1 MGIIIKGDVSMIK
14 AVLFDL
20 DGTLIDTNNL
30 VIESFKHTFKE
41 KLNIDV
47 PESEIVMY
55 FGEPLIDTLA
65 RYDKENAQLL
75 YNTYIKYNE
84 AIHDDTAREI
94 VGAKETISDLKSL
107 GIKVGVVTSKRKL
120 IAERGLKLFNLFDKM
135 DVIITPEDT
144 SKHKPEAEPVIKA
157 CELLKIQPKEALM
170 IGDSHYDILCGK
182 NAGAKTCLVKYT
194 VLPIDKIMMHK
205 PEYAV
210 DHIKEVINIVREEN
224 FR

>member
-1 MGIIIKGDVSMIK
+1 MIK

-20 DGTLIDTNNL
+20 DGTLIDTNKL

-41 KLNIDV
+41 ELNIDV

-55 FGEPLIDTLA
+55 FGEPLIDTLS
-65 RYDKENAQLL
+65 RYDKENAHLL
-75 YNTYIKYNE
+75 LNTYIKYNE
-84 AIHDDTAREI
+84 SIHDDTAREI
-94 VGAKETISDLKSL
+94 AYAKETLSELKAL

-144 SKHKPEAEPVIKA
+144 SKHKPEAEPVLKA
-157 CELLKIQPKEALM
+157 CELLNIKPEESLM

-194 VLPIDKIMMHK
+194 VLPIDQIMNYK

-210 DHIKEVINIVREEN
+210 DYIKEVINIVREEN

>member
-1 MGIIIKGDVSMIK
+1 MKGDVSMIK

-41 KLNIDV
+41 ELNIDV

-65 RYDKENAQLL
+65 RYDKENAHLL
-75 YNTYIKYNE
+75 LNTYIKYNE
-84 AIHDDTAREI
+84 SIHDDTAKE
-94 VGAKETISDLKSL
+94 VVDAKETLSELKAL

-144 SKHKPEAEPVIKA
+144 SKHKPEAEPVLKA
-157 CELLKIQPKEALM
+157 CELLKVQPNEALM

-194 VLPIDKIMMHK
+194 VLPIDKIMSYN

-210 DHIKEVINIVREEN
+210 DSIKEVINIVREEN